1 MRIPKTLTRLW
12 FESSLGMHVRRYDS
26 FVDLFYMNVKATHVD
41 RYTSIWTW
49 KQNSCWKLHVYM
61 NLKAELSL
69 TDTGLYERESRPPV
83 DRHRSIRTWKQKSCW
98 VTGLYERESRTHI
111 DRYRSIWT
119 WKQNS
124 RWQVEVYMNVKA
136 ELTLKGTGLYE
147 RESRTHIDRYRSIW
161 TWKQNSRWQ
170 KPINFRISTNLY
182 SFHVFPVFRTDKSTS
197 GICSVNMEPHIVL
210 LTCIVNRESV

>member
-1 MRIPKTLTRLW
+1 MLNMKALNPEIIRAVW
-12 FESSLGMHVRRYDS
+12 SLDAKFLHADTCDS

-49 KQNSCWKLHVYM
+49 KQNSCWKLHVYT

-69 TDTGLYERESRPPV
+69 TGTRLYERESRPPV

-124 RWQVEVYMNVKA
+124 RWMVQVYMNVKA
-136 ELTLKGTGLYE
+136 ELTLTGTGLYE
-147 RESRTHIDRYRSIW
+147 RESRTRVDRNLSISES
-161 TWKQNSRWQ
+161 Q
-170 KPINFRISTNLY
+170 
-182 SFHVFPVFRTDKSTS
+182 
-197 GICSVNMEPHIVL
+197 
-210 LTCIVNRESV
+210 LTCIPSMCFLYSGQTKALPA